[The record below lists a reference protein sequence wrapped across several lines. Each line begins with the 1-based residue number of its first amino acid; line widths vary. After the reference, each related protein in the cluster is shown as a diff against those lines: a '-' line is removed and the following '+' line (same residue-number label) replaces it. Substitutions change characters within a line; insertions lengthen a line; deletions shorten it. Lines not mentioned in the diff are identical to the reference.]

1 MRLAA
6 RGGQSR
12 VDARL
17 VARAWSGE
25 PAFAVVL
32 APGGQSLPATGDE
45 GQRSP
50 EEALATLAE
59 EARSPLDSIE
69 QSCDRILDVH
79 LAPLANERIGC
90 IEEIRRAAAQL
101 RALLG
106 HAPECGS

>member
-1 MRLAA
+1 LRPAA
-6 RGGQSR
+6 NRFRQQGMKVS
-12 VDARL
+12 A
-17 VARAWSGE
+17 
-25 PAFAVVL
+25 
-32 APGGQSLPATGDE
+32 LP
-45 GQRSP
+45 RRR
-50 EEALATLAE
+50 LATLAE
-59 EARSPLDSIE
+59 EARSPLDSIK